1 MTEKPVMKN
10 NTLRYARELFK
21 SYDDFHVADFRK
33 RQFSPDIL
41 HAALKTLR
49 NNAPSAVKIS
59 PAGNSFER
67 KKIYHVQTGTG
78 RIPVLL
84 WSQMHGDEP
93 TATMAICDILKYFG
107 ETRREGVPRKILSSL
122 TLHFIPMLNPD
133 GAACFQR
140 RNAQNIDIN
149 RDALALRT
157 PEAQLLRKIQKKLRP
172 QFGFNLHDQELS
184 SVGNSKS
191 VSAMSLLAPAYD
203 HKRSDNPVRRRAK
216 YLAATFNRIM
226 QEYIPDLVTRYDDAF
241 EARAFGDNM
250 QKWGT
255 STLLV
260 ESGGWPHDRE
270 KMFIRKLNYV
280 GLLATLFSIAVF
292 RFQQRIK

>member
-1 MTEKPVMKN
+1 
-10 NTLRYARELFK
+10 
-21 SYDDFHVADFRK
+21 
-33 RQFSPDIL
+33 
-41 HAALKTLR
+41 
-49 NNAPSAVKIS
+49 
-59 PAGNSFER
+59 
-67 KKIYHVQTGTG
+67 
-78 RIPVLL
+78 
-84 WSQMHGDEP
+84 
-93 TATMAICDILKYFG
+93 
-107 ETRREGVPRKILSSL
+107 
-122 TLHFIPMLNPD
+122 MLNPD

-157 PEAQLLRKIQKKLRP
+157 PEARLLRKIQKKLEP

-241 EARAFGDNM
+241 ETRAFGDNM
-250 QKWGT
+250 QKCGT

-260 ESGGWPHDRE
+260 ESGHLKDDPE
-270 KMFIRKLNYV
+270 KELIRKLNFVGILSTLYSIATGEYRKSGLSEYNKLPLNGKRAYDVIIRNVMIKTSGIKKFSADLAVSYQVDTHSELPPKLVDMGDLRPYV
-280 GLLATLFSIAVF
+280 GITEINAEGKTILRDKLRINEPF
-292 RFQQRIK
+292 RWDKYF